1 MSAYTTFVGHSVAK
15 VGPTPSPTAPTVRPQ
30 DGPSAAITESTGYQ
44 WVKVQLH
51 AQDLIRLN
59 SMIRQRK
66 ATIRS
71 RGDALRVVVNE
82 GLKALGY

>member
-1 MSAYTTFVGHSVAK
+1 
-15 VGPTPSPTAPTVRPQ
+15 
-30 DGPSAAITESTGYQ
+30 
-44 WVKVQLH
+44 
-51 AQDLIRLN
+51 
-59 SMIRQRK
+59 MIRQRK